1 MPKRNQVSR
10 RSSCRGSTVV
20 EFALAGIPLL
30 FILISIF
37 ELSRGLWIYHSLGYA
52 VREGVRYASFHGKG
66 CAFPKTCSVTVGQIA
81 AVIQSAGLLDQD
93 AVTMTL
99 TTATGGTTSGT
110 MSSQLASTTVWPPSG
125 ANTPGQ
131 HVKIAV
137 KYPYQSFLGILW
149 NGASGSQTIYLSASS
164 SEPIQF

>member
-1 MPKRNQVSR
+1 
-10 RSSCRGSTVV
+10 
-20 EFALAGIPLL
+20 
-30 FILISIF
+30 
-37 ELSRGLWIYHSLGYA
+37 
-52 VREGVRYASFHGKG
+52 
-66 CAFPKTCSVTVGQIA
+66 
-81 AVIQSAGLLDQD
+81 VIQSAGLLDQD